1 MADDKMV
8 IFDGLENEDM
18 VALIEIENLLE
29 EIMFQI
35 QNGNNFGD
43 DYSWHN
49 ARIGLMH
56 TRILIDK
63 LYKSSIV

>member
-1 MADDKMV
+1 MMD
-8 IFDGLENEDM
+8 NEDM
-18 VALIEIENLLE
+18 VELVRIEGLLE

-49 ARIGLMH
+49 SRIALMSV
-56 TRILIDK
+56 RILIDK
-63 LYKSSIV
+63 LYKSSVGVKQ

>member
-1 MADDKMV
+1 
-8 IFDGLENEDM
+8 
-18 VALIEIENLLE
+18 LIEIENLLE

>member
-1 MADDKMV
+1 MEEV
-8 IFDGLENEDM
+8 EVVLFNGLENEDM
-18 VALIEIENLLE
+18 VPLIAIENMLE

-56 TRILIDK
+56 IRTLIDK
-63 LYKSSIV
+63 LYKSSNV

>member
-1 MADDKMV
+1 MDDNSESIM
-8 IFDGLENEDM
+8 ENEDM
-18 VALIEIENLLE
+18 KGLIHIDDCLE

-49 ARIGLMH
+49 SRIALMSV
-56 TRILIDK
+56 RILIDK
-63 LYKSSIV
+63 LYKSSVGVKQ